1 MLVSLSIHNF
11 AIIEDLDVSFFNKMS
26 ILTGET
32 GAGKSILIDA
42 LSLLIGERSD
52 FDKIREG
59 ASRAIIEGEF
69 TITNAAILKEL
80 KDKYGDDYFDND
92 HLIITRILEVSG
104 RSFLRLNGLSISL
117 TKIKDIMN
125 KVIDI
130 HSQNENLSLLDE
142 KMHLSLLDDFIGQN
156 NIYTD
161 YQGLYNDY
169 LKEKEQ
175 LSALAKKRLNDDDM
189 EILQSNIAELK
200 SAKIVVGEM
209 NELEEEKHNLMILQK
224 ETQHLA
230 IFQSLSDGDQG
241 FLTKLYL
248 AKKELERS
256 ESKTIQE
263 YYEQINDM
271 YYSLQDIS
279 NGIARNLNDVE
290 DSLARLQEIDERLFY
305 LKRLMKK
312 YGEDEEGLLAYLK
325 QAEEQVDTNQHFQNL
340 YQEQENLV
348 FKKAHELQLKAQ
360 ELHEL
365 RSIKGKEL
373 EQLIEKEMHDLAL
386 ENAQFKVDIVPQDS
400 LNNNGLDQITFLIST
415 NKGSRL
421 LPLKQVASG
430 GETSRI
436 MLALKT
442 VFSRFSA
449 LETII
454 FDEVDTGVSGRVAMH
469 VARKMKEISKYVQVI
484 AISHLPQVAAIA
496 DYHYYVEKVVDH
508 DVTKSSIRLLNEEEI
523 IPEIA
528 KLLSGDVVSD
538 ISLKAASSLRDEAL
552 KEN

>member
-11 AIIEDLDVSFFNKMS
+11 AIIEDLDVSFFDKMS

-59 ASRAIIEGEF
+59 ANKAIIEGEF
-69 TITNAAILKEL
+69 SITNAAILKEL
-80 KDKYGDDYFDND
+80 KEKYGEDYFEND
-92 HLIITRILEVSG
+92 HLIITRILETSG

-142 KMHLSLLDDFIGQN
+142 KSHLSLLDAFIGSN
-156 NIYTD
+156 DIYND
-161 YQGLYNDY
+161 YQRLYNDY

-175 LSALAKKRLNDDDM
+175 LSVLENKRLNDDDM
-189 EILQSNIAELK
+189 DILQSNIAELK
-200 SAKIVVGEM
+200 SAKIVVGEI

-230 IFQSLSDGDQG
+230 TFQSLSDGDQG

-256 ESKTIQE
+256 ESNTIQE

-271 YYSLQDIS
+271 YYTLQDIS

-312 YGEDEEGLLAYLK
+312 YGEDEEGLLAYLNNA
-325 QAEEQVDTNQHFQNL
+325 QEQIDTNQHFQSI
-340 YQEQENLV
+340 YQEQESIV
-348 FKKAHELQLKAQ
+348 FKKAYELHLKAQ
-360 ELHEL
+360 DLHEL
-365 RSIKGKEL
+365 RVIKGKEL

-386 ENAQFKVDIVPQDS
+386 ENAQFKVQITTQEN
-400 LNNNGLDQITFLIST
+400 LNNHGIDQITFLIST

-508 DVTKSSIRLLNEEEI
+508 DVTKSSIRLLNEKEI

-528 KLLSGDVVSD
+528 KLLSGDVISD
-538 ISLKAASSLRDEAL
+538 ISIKAASSLRDEAL